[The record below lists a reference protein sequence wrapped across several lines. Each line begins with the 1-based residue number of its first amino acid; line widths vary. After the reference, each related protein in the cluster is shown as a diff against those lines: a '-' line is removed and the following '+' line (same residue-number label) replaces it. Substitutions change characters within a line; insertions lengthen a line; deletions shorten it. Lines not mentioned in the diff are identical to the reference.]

1 MNNERT
7 GMLILCATP
16 IGNLEDMTLRA
27 LRVLKEADLIAC
39 EDTRT
44 SAHLLAHY
52 GIGTPLT
59 SYHKFNEETKSE
71 ELIGKMLL
79 GSTVALITDAG
90 MPAISDPGQILV
102 RKCHEAGVPVTAVP
116 GACAAVTALALAG
129 EDTRRFVFEGFLPQD
144 NKEKKA
150 ALQRLEDESRTIV
163 LYEAPHRLKRTLEA
177 LSDAL
182 GEKRPVVLVREI
194 TKKYEEIQRTTLGE
208 ACGSAAEPRGE
219 YVLVIAGRSAEE
231 IRQRQAEQWEN
242 MSISEHVAL
251 YERQGMDRKSAM
263 KAAANDRGITKREV
277 YQELL
282 ESYSK
287 NE

>member
-282 ESYSK
+282 ESHSK

>member
-263 KAAANDRGITKREV
+263 KAAANDRGITKRAV
-277 YQELL
+277 YQKLL

>member
-263 KAAANDRGITKREV
+263 KAAANDRGITKRAV
-277 YQELL
+277 YQKLL
-282 ESYSK
+282 ERYSK

>member
-1 MNNERT
+1 M
-7 GMLILCATP
+7 
-16 IGNLEDMTLRA
+16 
-27 LRVLKEADLIAC
+27 
-39 EDTRT
+39 
-44 SAHLLAHY
+44 
-52 GIGTPLT
+52 
-59 SYHKFNEETKSE
+59 
-71 ELIGKMLL
+71 
-79 GSTVALITDAG
+79 
-90 MPAISDPGQILV
+90 
-102 RKCHEAGVPVTAVP
+102 
-116 GACAAVTALALAG
+116 
-129 EDTRRFVFEGFLPQD
+129 
-144 NKEKKA
+144 
-150 ALQRLEDESRTIV
+150 

-263 KAAANDRGITKREV
+263 KAAANDRGITKRAV

-282 ESYSK
+282 EGYSK